1 MRISKVVIPVAGW
14 GTRSLPATKNL
25 PKEMLPVFKK
35 PGVQYIVE
43 EAIESGL
50 KDVVFVTNQNKTI
63 IEDHFDY
70 NLALETV
77 LERTGKHD
85 LLQVAREVAEMV
97 NIISVR
103 QKRQLGLGH
112 AVLCA
117 REVIKNEPFA
127 LMVGDDLMFN
137 VDPGIKQ
144 LIKVAEA
151 ESMAVVGVM
160 PVPEHK
166 VSSYGVIRGED
177 IGPDMYRVRD
187 LQEKP
192 SSGEAASRLAI
203 VGRYVLTP
211 DVFEHLQDLCAG
223 PLDKEIQLTEAL
235 QMMARKNRL
244 LAVRVRGMRFDI
256 GDWVDYL
263 IANIYFGLQD
273 EELRDDLVQR
283 LHELVPPPS

>member
-70 NLALETV
+70 NLALESV

-112 AVLCA
+112 ALLCA

-166 VSSYGVIRGED
+166 VSSYGVIRGEE

-192 SSGEAASRLAI
+192 RSGEAASRLAI

-211 DVFEHLQDLCAG
+211 DVFEHLQDLCTG

-235 QMMARKNRL
+235 QLMASKNRL